1 MRLQKL
7 YNEGL
12 HDLLLATFYQDNQ
25 TNLGMWHAEEKNSF
39 TLHMGKHEGKSHLVV
54 LGVDGR
60 INLKKVKKV
69 KTSLSTPYRHIEGL
83 EM

>member
-1 MRLQKL
+1 
-7 YNEGL
+7 
-12 HDLLLATFYQDNQ
+12 
-25 TNLGMWHAEEKNSF
+25 MWHAEEKNSF
-39 TLHMGKHEGKSHLVV
+39 TLHMGKHEGKNHLVV

-69 KTSLSTPYRHIEGL
+69 NISLSTAYRHIEGL